1 MPLDTLPLTS
11 DATVVCTR
19 TLVMQ
24 FFLFP
29 SSATVTQLHVF
40 HITSYTAAGRS
51 CVSRAV
57 GGTAGVAKILDAVN
71 SPCKLGGTNVT

>member
-1 MPLDTLPLTS
+1 MTDNLPLTS
-11 DATVVCTR
+11 EATVVCTR

-24 FFLFP
+24 FFFSFP
-29 SSATVTQLHVF
+29 SSATVTQLYMF

-51 CVSRAV
+51 CISRAV

-71 SPCKLGGTNVT
+71 SLCNLGGTNVN